1 MAIKRSVTLSQFK
14 TILNPRIN
22 QIINDK
28 TSIRKYTYLF
38 FVNYDFVELFFYPS
52 TIHLSFSTDE
62 DEIECEIFEILL
74 HTLK

>member
-1 MAIKRSVTLSQFK
+1 MTLS
-14 TILNPRIN
+14 N
-22 QIINDK
+22 
-28 TSIRKYTYLF
+28 
-38 FVNYDFVELFFYPS
+38 FYPS